1 MIINKVIFGSMCV
14 CMGAILYSNR
24 KQGWQDLKQFFEF
37 NEVGRPKK
45 FFFLNYLLSKWASVL
60 FIRFFVELHGPGLFT
75 R

>member
-14 CMGAILYSNR
+14 CIGAILYSNR
-24 KQGWQDLKQFFEF
+24 KKGWQDLKQFFGV
-37 NEVGRPKK
+37 NEIGRPKK
-45 FFFLNYLLSKWASVL
+45 KILNYLLSKWASVL